1 MGKNDIDAMIDI
13 IPVDPL
19 SDRVQ
24 GSSRG
29 RKRTR
34 LMILEYR
41 KHEEGFKDLR
51 ERPPICSGG
60 LDKALNLESSQ
71 KTTELVISVKP
82 AELNV

>member
-41 KHEEGFKDLR
+41 NKVENMRRGLR
-51 ERPPICSGG
+51 IYERG
-60 LDKALNLESSQ
+60 LRFAAAASTKL
-71 KTTELVISVKP
+71 
-82 AELNV
+82 